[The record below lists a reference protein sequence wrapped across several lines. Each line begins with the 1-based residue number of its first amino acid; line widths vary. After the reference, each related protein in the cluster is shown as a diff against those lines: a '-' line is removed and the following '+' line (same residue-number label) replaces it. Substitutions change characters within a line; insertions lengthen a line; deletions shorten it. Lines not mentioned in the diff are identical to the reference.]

1 VKYVEHVV
9 GESTGHEKFE
19 AGGACEV
26 IYVEENKRIKRRRAC
41 VERKGS
47 KDIAMNISLDDSDFE
62 RSCQMN
68 VKT

>member
-1 VKYVEHVV
+1 
-9 GESTGHEKFE
+9 
-19 AGGACEV
+19 
-26 IYVEENKRIKRRRAC
+26 VEENKRIKRRRAC
-41 VERKGS
+41 VEKKGS